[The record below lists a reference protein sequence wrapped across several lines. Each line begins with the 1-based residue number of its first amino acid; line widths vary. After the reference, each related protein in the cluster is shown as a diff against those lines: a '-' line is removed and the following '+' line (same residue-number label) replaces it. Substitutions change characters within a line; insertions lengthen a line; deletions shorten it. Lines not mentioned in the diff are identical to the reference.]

1 MTSAVWTLLAQILLM
16 IAFGIFITKKK
27 ILTEGMKNHLSTFL
41 LKAVLPISIL
51 SSAGSEFSMERIG
64 GFGMTALIAVIYYI
78 VMLVVMKILSKR
90 LKLPEKGEPI
100 FVTMCTFANVG
111 FIGLPLAA
119 QLFGELG
126 MLCAIAFNILYNLM
140 LFSFGVMMLSGEKT
154 FSPKVIFGNSAI
166 QMSVVAMILYV
177 LPFRFPAF
185 IQTTLSSVG
194 SMMVPLSMIIIGY
207 EIAVMDLKDIVKDKY
222 SYLISLIRLLIV
234 PIIACVILS
243 FLPINHTVASVSVL
257 LMALPAG
264 SFNVILSQQYDC
276 NPSFAAR
283 SVTQNMLF
291 MVVTLPIILY
301 LMGVLL

>member
-1 MTSAVWTLLAQILLM
+1 MTSEVWFLLAEILLM
-16 IAFGIFITKKK
+16 IAFGIFITKRK
-27 ILTEGMKNHLSTFL
+27 ILTEGMKNNLSTFL
-41 LKAVLPISIL
+41 MKAVLPISIL
-51 SSAGSEFSMERIG
+51 NSAGSKFSAERIG
-64 GFGMTALIAVIYYI
+64 GFGMTALIAVVYYAI
-78 VMLVVMKILSKR
+78 MLLVMKLISGHLA
-90 LKLPEKGEPI
+90 LPEKGGPI

-111 FIGLPLAA
+111 FIGLPLAT
-119 QLFGELG
+119 QLFGEMGL
-126 MLCAIAFNILYNLM
+126 LCAIAFNICYNLT
-140 LFSFGVMMLSGEKT
+140 LFSFGTSMLSGQNT
-154 FSPKVIFGNSAI
+154 FSLKTIFGNSAI
-166 QMSVVAMILYV
+166 QMSIVSMILYV

-207 EIAVMDLKDIVKDKY
+207 EIGVMDLREIVKDKY

-234 PIIACVILS
+234 PAIACIIFSIL
-243 FLPINHTVASVSVL
+243 PVNRTVANVCVL

-291 MVVTLPIILY
+291 MVITLPVILY
-301 LMGVLL
+301 MMGIML

>member
-1 MTSAVWTLLAQILLM
+1 
-16 IAFGIFITKKK
+16 
-27 ILTEGMKNHLSTFL
+27 
-41 LKAVLPISIL
+41 
-51 SSAGSEFSMERIG
+51 
-64 GFGMTALIAVIYYI
+64 
-78 VMLVVMKILSKR
+78 
-90 LKLPEKGEPI
+90 
-100 FVTMCTFANVG
+100 
-111 FIGLPLAA
+111 
-119 QLFGELG
+119 
-126 MLCAIAFNILYNLM
+126 
-140 LFSFGVMMLSGEKT
+140 MMLSGEKT

-207 EIAVMDLKDIVKDKY
+207 EIAVMDLRDIIKDKY

-234 PIIACVILS
+234 PVIACVILS
-243 FLPINHTVASVSVL
+243 FLPVNHTVASVCVL

-291 MVVTLPIILY
+291 MVITLPVILY